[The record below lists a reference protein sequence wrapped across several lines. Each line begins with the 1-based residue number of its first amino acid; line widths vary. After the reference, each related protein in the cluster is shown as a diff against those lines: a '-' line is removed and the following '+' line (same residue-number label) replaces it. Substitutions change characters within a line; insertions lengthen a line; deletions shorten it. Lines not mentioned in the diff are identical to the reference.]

1 MQHKHKGNDEPTTS
15 FRSRKLSLST
25 SCHMLTS
32 SPLITPLF
40 RRLLRRLNL
49 TKSQPEYAKPTQVY
63 AKIKGHDENIISAP
77 ARHIPGAK
85 ARTGRVPW
93 MNVTFDLTI
102 LKRQA
107 AISQP
112 SEALAVTQR
121 WLCPELLR
129 RQTLNAFRVIKSLSL
144 ITPSRTIESQAQFG
158 WRWPHSS
165 VITRW

>member
-1 MQHKHKGNDEPTTS
+1 
-15 FRSRKLSLST
+15 
-25 SCHMLTS
+25 MLTS
-32 SPLITPLF
+32 SPLLTPLF

-63 AKIKGHDENIISAP
+63 AKIKGHDENIISVP